1 MNATG
6 KTRIT
11 RAYNLQGFNAPR
23 KQFRIATDKKKIY
36 WIKSFDKRAF
46 MYESSG
52 AKQTGTVW
60 IERSLE
66 KKLNQGL

>member
-1 MNATG
+1 
-6 KTRIT
+6 
-11 RAYNLQGFNAPR
+11 LNAPR
-23 KQFRIATDKKKIY
+23 KQFRIATGKKKIY

-46 MYESSG
+46 LYDSSG

-66 KKLNQGL
+66 KK